1 MYKYTLCFI
10 KKGSKLLMLNR
21 DSAPTKGLWNGVGGK
36 IEGNESPTECVIR
49 ESFEETGIVLENVAY
64 KGVISWIADA
74 SYSGGMYVF
83 IAVIPDDYQY
93 ITPKKV
99 DEGILDWKDIEWILS
114 EGNLGVGEMIPQF
127 LPKVLS
133 SPECFEH
140 KCILENNKLIYYDA
154 IRLGQLEKI

>member
-1 MYKYTLCFI
+1 M
-10 KKGSKLLMLNR
+10 LM
-21 DSAPTKGLWNGVGGK
+21 
-36 IEGNESPTECVIR
+36 R
-49 ESFEETGIVLENVAY
+49 ETFEETGIVLDNIEY
-64 KGVISWIADA
+64 KGTISWIADA

-93 ITPKKV
+93 YTPKKV
-99 DEGILDWKDIEWILS
+99 DEGILDWKDIEWIWT